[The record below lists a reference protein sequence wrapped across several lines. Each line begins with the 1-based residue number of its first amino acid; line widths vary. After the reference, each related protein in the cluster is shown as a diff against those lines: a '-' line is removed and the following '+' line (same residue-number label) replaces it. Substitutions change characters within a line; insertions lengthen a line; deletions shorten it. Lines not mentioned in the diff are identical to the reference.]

1 MEPFQEAVLHALGFV
16 AGHGIQ
22 RHGVDAAEDAVFN
35 VGVVALEAAE
45 QDLDLLPL
53 GAAATVVAHGA
64 VLGKAAGAL
73 DEFQVI
79 VALPGQNI
87 FFPDAVHR
95 ADQGH
100 AGKAGAVEHGGH
112 GLQLG
117 TVEHAHDGRLDHVI
131 EVVAQRD
138 FIAAQLLGLAVEV
151 AAAHP
156 GAEIA
161 GVFVGVVGHRE
172 DVALEDGHRDVEQL
186 GVGLD
191 LLAVDLVVAGV
202 HYQENQL
209 KGDIAVLLQLLHQLG
224 HQHGVLAARDAD
236 GDLIICLDELI
247 ALDGDNER
255 GPELFAVLFDDAS
268 FDQLVR
274 FQFAFHGYKFLSFS
288 GAVLFGFC
296 QSAVAAVKGG
306 QKAAQVFFGGSMAQ
320 ADPPGGQGVA
330 AVPADGKDRAGGEPV

>member
-1 MEPFQEAVLHALGFV
+1 MQIVVISPVLDVVLADQIHGTDQLHALE
-16 AGHGIQ
+16 I
-22 RHGVDAAEDAVFN
+22 RAV
-35 VGVVALEAAE
+35 
-45 QDLDLLPL
+45 QL
-53 GAAATVVAHGA
+53 G
-64 VLGKAAGAL
+64 
-73 DEFQVI
+73 Q
-79 VALPGQNI
+79 
-87 FFPDAVHR
+87 
-95 ADQGH
+95 
-100 AGKAGAVEHGGH
+100 H
-112 GLQLG
+112 GLHLRA
-117 TVEHAHDGRLDHVI
+117 VEHAHDRCLDDVV
-131 EVVAQRD
+131 EVVAECD
-138 FIAAQLLGLAVEV
+138 LVAAERLRLAVKI
-151 AAAHP
+151 AAAHA
-156 GAEIA
+156 GAQVARVLFAVVGDLEYVSLENGDRDVQQRGVAFDLVAVDLIIA
-161 GVFVGVVGHRE
+161 GVHDE
-172 DVALEDGHRDVEQL
+172 ENDLERD
-186 GVGLD
+186 
-191 LLAVDLVVAGV
+191 LAVPLE
-202 HYQENQL
+202 Q
-209 KGDIAVLLQLLHQLG
+209 LHQLG